1 LVVYLAENARLGK
14 RPVIAFD
21 YIFRGAPTVPVP
33 GLSPALGFDYL
44 NSVLYVTGATTWV
57 AIASGGG
64 GVGTVTSVGL
74 VPPSIFTVSGSPVT
88 TFGNIT
94 LGLANQTANTV
105 FAGPASGSPAPPTFR
120 SLVNADLPAGTVFFV
135 TGEVPGGAINS
146 INVTYTLANTPT
158 AGTLAL
164 FQEGARLTNGVDY
177 AISAITITFT
187 TAPKI
192 DDLLLAD
199 YRY

>member
-1 LVVYLAENARLGK
+1 
-14 RPVIAFD
+14 
-21 YIFRGAPTVPVP
+21 
-33 GLSPALGFDYL
+33 LGFDYL
-44 NSVLYVTGATTWV
+44 NSVLYVTAASTWV
-57 AIASGGG
+57 AIGQGGSGS
-64 GVGTVTSVGL
+64 GTVTSIGL
-74 VPPSIFTVSGSPVT
+74 TVPQTIFTVAGSPVT

-105 FAGPASGSPAPPTFR
+105 FAGPTSGSPAPPTFR
-120 SLVNADLPAGTVFFV
+120 PLVNADLPSGSVFFV
-135 TGEVPGGAINS
+135 TGEVPSGAING